1 MNSSSHFPSKVE
13 RLDLALRSGALG
25 DVAGILADMSPGDV
39 AYFIASSPPDYRDV
53 LLGFLEPEQEALV
66 VNELPDELRNAALAD
81 RAPEAV
87 AEIVEQ
93 LDDDDVADILHE
105 LPDDLTGRVLASLD
119 EQYRQRL
126 QTVLSFS
133 DDSAGGLMST
143 DIITIRADLTLDV
156 VLRYLRRHSEIPS
169 NTDNLIVVNR
179 HGRFVGLLPIGIL
192 LVSDLSL
199 IHI

>member
-1 MNSSSHFPSKVE
+1 MNSSRHISSKAE
-13 RLDLALRSGALG
+13 RLDLAVCSGALG

-93 LDDDDVADILHE
+93 LDDDDVAD
-105 LPDDLTGRVLASLD
+105 R
-119 EQYRQRL
+119 
-126 QTVLSFS
+126 
-133 DDSAGGLMST
+133 
-143 DIITIRADLTLDV
+143 
-156 VLRYLRRHSEIPS
+156 
-169 NTDNLIVVNR
+169 
-179 HGRFVGLLPIGIL
+179 
-192 LVSDLSL
+192 
-199 IHI
+199 

>member
-1 MNSSSHFPSKVE
+1 M
-13 RLDLALRSGALG
+13 
-25 DVAGILADMSPGDV
+25 
-39 AYFIASSPPDYRDV
+39 
-53 LLGFLEPEQEALV
+53 
-66 VNELPDELRNAALAD
+66 
-81 RAPEAV
+81 

-169 NTDNLIVVNR
+169 NTDNLIVVTDMAYSWGCSR
-179 HGRFVGLLPIGIL
+179 SGFY
-192 LVSDLSL
+192 
-199 IHI
+199 